1 MSAVR
6 KSITSFV
13 SAVVLAGGLAVGAA
27 GPASAA
33 TCPSSASPVI
43 DGASASWSL
52 NCADNKVTVAGW
64 LQDTRMDGKCAVV
77 RINAGNGAYHT
88 KSACSSGVRE
98 QFTFTFAGTKSAQV
112 RLAIA

>member
-6 KSITSFV
+6 KTLTSV
-13 SAVVLAGGLAVGAA
+13 VTAVVLAGGLAVGAA

-43 DGASASWSL
+43 DGARASWSL
-52 NCADNKVTVAGW
+52 SCSGGTVKVSGW
-64 LQDTRMDGKCAVV
+64 VEDTRMDGKCAVV
-77 RINAGNGAYHT
+77 RIVGGNGVT
-88 KSACSSGVRE
+88 KRAEACKSGVRK
-98 QFTFTFAGTKSAQV
+98 QFSHSFAKTKKAEV